1 MIKNAL
7 LRTQL
12 AQASSVDDKNLAS
25 MTKNACNDS
34 RTMRIATIVATFYLP
49 ANLVVVGLLASAF
62 SVLYVQM
69 QKLIL
74 AAVVLQYRA
83 RQLLSNIPT

>member
-12 AQASSVDDKNLAS
+12 AQASSVDSKNLAS
-25 MTKNACNDS
+25 MTEKACNDS
-34 RTMRIATIVATFYLP
+34 RIMRIATIAATFYLP
-49 ANLVVVGLLASAF
+49 ATLVMVNLLTSAL
-62 SVLYVQM
+62 SNLYEQM

-74 AAVVLQYRA
+74 AAVVL
-83 RQLLSNIPT
+83 

>member
-25 MTKNACNDS
+25 MTEKACNDS
-34 RTMRIATIVATFYLP
+34 RIMRIATIVATFYLP
-49 ANLVVVGLLASAF
+49 ANLVVVGLLTSAF
-62 SVLYVQM
+62 PVLYVQL

-74 AAVVLQYRA
+74 
-83 RQLLSNIPT
+83 